1 MKIWYEVKRMA
12 AEMLKKVI
20 ATENEA
26 AENEKNAASE
36 PGERSCLSR
45 TGVILEI
52 EEREYRRRINRRS
65 ELWREV
71 FLSNRLILSFSFWSP

>member
-1 MKIWYEVKRMA
+1 M
-12 AEMLKKVI
+12 
-20 ATENEA
+20 
-26 AENEKNAASE
+26 NEKNAASE

-65 ELWREV
+65 NCDGKY
-71 FLSNRLILSFSFWSP
+71 FYPIG

>member
-1 MKIWYEVKRMA
+1 M
-12 AEMLKKVI
+12 
-20 ATENEA
+20 
-26 AENEKNAASE
+26 NEKNAASE

-65 ELWREV
+65 EL
-71 FLSNRLILSFSFWSP
+71 